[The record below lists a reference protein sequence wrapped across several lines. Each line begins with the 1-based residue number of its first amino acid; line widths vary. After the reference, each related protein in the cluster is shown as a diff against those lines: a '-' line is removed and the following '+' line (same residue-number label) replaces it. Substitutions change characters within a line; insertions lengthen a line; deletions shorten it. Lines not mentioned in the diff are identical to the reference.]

1 MTNQE
6 LIDLQHQNA
15 AFDAAI
21 KALKTMRYTL
31 TLAQV
36 ERLAEVTADKVGEL
50 DGLTGLHRAEDAAES
65 LNAALGMCF
74 ALDKAELAAREF
86 TVKAAVLGLEA

>member
-1 MTNQE
+1 MTHQE
-6 LIDLQHQNA
+6 QIDMLHQNA
-15 AFDAAI
+15 EFDAAI
-21 KALKTMRYTL
+21 KALKTMRYAL

-50 DGLTGLHRAEDAAES
+50 DGHTGLHRAEDAAES

-74 ALDKAELAAREF
+74 AVDKAELAARENAI
-86 TVKAAVLGLEA
+86 KAAALGFDV